1 MHMYVHTY
9 AQSGLAGILVGLDEL
24 NAVVS
29 AQKHTA
35 WRKQYL
41 EEEAELRKESS
52 DLNVYLAQMKSQV
65 QKTED
70 PAEGW
75 KIFSRIQQKFDRL
88 HSRLEDL
95 CTRAG
100 LRSKEIDEAKTLEK
114 SATKIQAHKRGKNA
128 RRDLRK
134 AAESAGARA
143 VLLDVDDAS
152 GGDVQ
157 GDRAA
162 IL

>member
-1 MHMYVHTY
+1 MHMHMQVGI
-9 AQSGLAGILVGLDEL
+9 AEILVGLDEL
-24 NAVVS
+24 GAVLS

-35 WRKQYL
+35 WRKQHT
-41 EEEAELRKESS
+41 EESAELRTESQA
-52 DLNVYLAQMKSQV
+52 LNVHLAQMKQTV
-65 QKTED
+65 QRTED

-88 HSRLEDL
+88 HTRFEDL

-100 LRSKEIDEAKTLEK
+100 LRSADADEAEALHK

-128 RRDLRK
+128 RRDMLK

-157 GDRAA
+157 DDRAA
-162 IL
+162 IM